1 MKLAVYEKNGN
12 QDATTR
18 HWQEL
23 FADRCKVV
31 TSGAAWVDFVPFG
44 TNKAKG
50 ILEFQKRLN
59 IAPEECMVFGDE
71 YNRHR
76 NAEKC
81 ALQFCNEPCKARC
94 QKSSSL

>member
-23 FADRCKVV
+23 FAGRCKVV

-50 ILEFQKRLN
+50 ILEFQKRLRSLS
-59 IAPEECMVFGDE
+59 EECNGVC
-71 YNRHR
+71 RSV
-76 NAEKC
+76 
-81 ALQFCNEPCKARC
+81 Q
-94 QKSSSL
+94 